1 MRILPYASG
10 IIIYPGGR
18 NYRYGRTSRPIIQPG
33 EHAPNFSLKDQDSQT
48 FDLLEQL
55 GKRVLL
61 SFHPLAWTEFCDA
74 QMISLEE
81 NQQKF
86 GVLNTLPVGISVDS
100 VPCKRAWANPP
111 ED

>member
-1 MRILPYASG
+1 MAEV
-10 IIIYPGGR
+10 
-18 NYRYGRTSRPIIQPG
+18 SRPIIQPG

-86 GVLNTLPVGISVDS
+86 GVLKNYPGRDQRGLGPLQEGLG
-100 VPCKRAWANPP
+100 NPL